1 MGFYPPALERATV
14 GNTKNDAVSVEPFT
28 LAAADEK
35 KDRIFQSR
43 LDMETALLRR
53 RYEIVLSERC
63 PRMKNLDGLPF
74 HNADVFRKD
83 TVYDELR
90 KIGLIRCAPEQSTE
104 SKASIG
110 RKTLDGQLLPRTAT
124 PLESSSSQS
133 KQVNSL

>member
-1 MGFYPPALERATV
+1 M
-14 GNTKNDAVSVEPFT
+14 GNTRSDALSSEPFS

-74 HNADVFRKD
+74 HKADVFRKD

-90 KIGLIRCAPEQSTE
+90 KIGLIRCAPEQSAE
-104 SKASIG
+104 PKASIDG
-110 RKTLDGQLLPRTAT
+110 RTLDGQLLARAAAPFA
-124 PLESSSSQS
+124 SSSSQS
-133 KQVNSL
+133 KQVKPL